1 MTHYQLQYLIL
12 LPSSTMKIAVSNGG
26 IEPMKK
32 ERRSVG
38 GGERERDRGKFR
50 EKRKKN
56 KTIASWIFLGF
67 ANGVG
72 PHHQHRK
79 GGKDEIYLIPSSFL
93 LH

>member
-1 MTHYQLQYLIL
+1 
-12 LPSSTMKIAVSNGG
+12 MKIAVSNGG

-32 ERRSVG
+32 ERRSV
-38 GGERERDRGKFR
+38 ERERERERGKFR

-56 KTIASWIFLGF
+56 KTTALWIFLGF

-72 PHHQHRK
+72 PHHQYRK
-79 GGKDEIYLIPSSFL
+79 GGKDEIYLIPSFL